1 MGGRAA
7 TRVIAEQLRLSA
19 GLRVLDVGCGLGGTA
34 RFLATAHGC
43 RVAGVDLTREFI
55 EVGESLNRKLDLDK
69 RISLSVA
76 SALAMPYEDA
86 SFDRVTMLH
95 VGMNIS
101 DKSAL
106 FSEIARVT
114 KSSGYLV
121 VYDVMRTDDQPLA
134 YPVAWAQEEA
144 TSFLGSIE
152 DYRNAM
158 EANGFEVL
166 EEINRRDLALEF
178 SKNLKARLAAG
189 GPPPLGLHIVMGK
202 GAPQKIANMYASVQ
216 RGSIAPV
223 QILARRR

>member
-1 MGGRAA
+1 MGSIEQQVAKHYTHGTLESAILAGLDQLKGVSEAAPVDQLASVDEFHMGGRAA

-106 FSEIARVT
+106 FSEIA
-114 KSSGYLV
+114 
-121 VYDVMRTDDQPLA
+121 A
-134 YPVAWAQEEA
+134 
-144 TSFLGSIE
+144 
-152 DYRNAM
+152 
-158 EANGFEVL
+158 
-166 EEINRRDLALEF
+166 RDE
-178 SKNLKARLAAG
+178 
-189 GPPPLGLHIVMGK
+189 
-202 GAPQKIANMYASVQ
+202 VQ
-216 RGSIAPV
+216 RLPRSLRCHADRRPAASLSGRV
-223 QILARRR
+223 GARRSDVISRIDRGLSERNGSERVRGLGRDQQA